1 MAAKELGKYH
11 NISLKRIEDRFQKLI
26 DKQASSRILY
36 NREYLDKI
44 ESEEIYNFVNE
55 IAPEFGVTEA
65 EVLNVVTDTNNS
77 FEAIPD
83 VANRNL
89 IRINETKLKLND
101 LVNNNKMTSSEKNL
115 IVKLLDLTY
124 YCDLTEDYSNFQTKL
139 DEIKTEKNQFN
150 GLKTMEN

>member
-1 MAAKELGKYH
+1 MLC
-11 NISLKRIEDRFQKLI
+11 
-26 DKQASSRILY
+26 

-55 IAPEFGVTEA
+55 IAPELGVTEA